1 MKLDSF
7 KSLLIKKAEGNT
19 DLQTL
24 IRLISHDI
32 LAEEI
37 IESLEKMASSKGN
50 KANSALTSF
59 AGGMTEPDIHML
71 HDAISHH
78 ISHAAAINKEHPP
91 TMAPITHDINVT
103 DHRDGGVQKTR
114 QFDTQKVDMHPLAT
128 KHIET
133 AMKLA
138 NIAAKSRKWS
148 MGKMSFDHVPPNA
161 WEMNHTSDHTRAN
174 SKGHIKFAD
183 DQQGLKRKLDNN
195 RFPNHGYLM
204 LTPHPSSKNKGKL
217 RGNEGQYPFEE
228 MKINDKHIVID
239 PAHYGAIDSNGKA
252 PTKYTPHAFESHPLL
267 QKEGKNETWSRPED
281 DRSDADRSAY
291 AAKLNAWQET
301 PEFTNWLDK
310 QGELEQKDPA
320 KYEAHGASRSA
331 PLFEGV
337 KRSSVPSAQQGN
349 EADDDDDDE
358 DGAPT
363 QQAVSQ
369 PKPDTVLRRPA
380 SAPVSAPVSAPA
392 SAPANAPATA
402 APAAPEHPRAK
413 QIRAKLS
420 NESPEFQKVL
430 HSYMA
435 GDPKVTKALDALPDE
450 LKRKWGII

>member
-50 KANSALTSF
+50 KANSAMTSF
-59 AGGMTEPDIHML
+59 AGAMTTPDVNML

-78 ISHAAAINKEHPP
+78 LSHAAAINKEHPP
-91 TMAPITHDINVT
+91 TMSPVTHDINVT

-114 QFDTQKVDMHPLAT
+114 QFDTHKVDMHPLAA
-128 KHIET
+128 KHTET

-138 NIAAKSRKWS
+138 DLAARVSKHSF
-148 MGKMSFDHVPPNA
+148 GKMSFDHVPTHA
-161 WEMNHTSDHTRAN
+161 WEMNYTSDHTRAN
-174 SKGHIKFAD
+174 PNGQIKYAD
-183 DQQGLKRKLDNN
+183 DQQGLKRKLDTN

-204 LTPHPSSKNKGKL
+204 LPPHNSFKNRGKL

-228 MKINDKHIVID
+228 MKINDKHVAID
-239 PAHYGAIDSNGKA
+239 PAHYNAIDSNGKA
-252 PTKYTPHAFESHPLL
+252 PTKYTPHAFESHPLM
-267 QKEGKNETWSRPED
+267 QKEGKSETWSKPED
-281 DRSDADRSAY
+281 SRSDADRSAY
-291 AAKLNAWQET
+291 ADKLNKWQET
-301 PEFTNWLDK
+301 PEFNSWLDK
-310 QGELEQKDPA
+310 QDALEQKD
-320 KYEAHGASRSA
+320 KTKFDAHGTSRSA

-337 KRSSVPSAQQGN
+337 KRSSAPLAQQDN
-349 EADDDDDDE
+349 EADDEDE
-358 DGAPT
+358 DSAPT

-369 PKPDTVLRRPA
+369 PKPNTVLRRPA
-380 SAPVSAPVSAPA
+380 SAPADAPA
-392 SAPANAPATA
+392 D
-402 APAAPEHPRAK
+402 APAAMEHPRAK
-413 QIRAKLS
+413 QISAKLS

-430 HSYMA
+430 QSYMA